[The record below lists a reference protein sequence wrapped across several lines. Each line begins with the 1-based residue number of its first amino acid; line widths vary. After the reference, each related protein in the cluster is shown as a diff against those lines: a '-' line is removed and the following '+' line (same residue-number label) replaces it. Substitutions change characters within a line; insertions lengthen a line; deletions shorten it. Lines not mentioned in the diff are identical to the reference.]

1 MKIAMIGH
9 KQVPSRAGG
18 IEVAVE
24 ALAVRMAARDH
35 HVTLYNRGKRPQVHN
50 KIYKGIHIRSVPVIE
65 KQGISV
71 VMGSFFAT
79 IRALLGHYD
88 CIHFHAEGIAAM
100 AFLPRLLRI
109 PIVVTI
115 HGLDWQRSKWGHFAS
130 WYLKLGEKTAVRCAD
145 EIIVLSRAMKQY
157 FLDTYGR
164 ETVYIPNG
172 MPTPA
177 FREADLITEKWG
189 LRKDQY
195 ILYLGR
201 LVPEKGLKNLIRS
214 FRQVDTDRKLVIAG
228 SPLNMPEYFCQL
240 REAARGDERILFTG
254 FVQGKA
260 LMELYSN
267 CYVYCL
273 PSCLEGMPISLLEAL
288 SFGNCCL
295 CSDIPE
301 CTEVLGDCGF
311 HFQSGSTA
319 DLRTYL
325 QMLCDHP
332 ELVDHSRQQVRETF
346 THYTWDEITDKT
358 LAVYRRVQKGSK
370 R

>member
-9 KQVPSRAGG
+9 KHVPSRAGG

-24 ALAVRMAARDH
+24 ALAVRMAAQGH
-35 HVTLYNRGKRPQVHN
+35 HVTLYNRGRHPQVHN
-50 KIYKGIHIRSVPVIE
+50 QIYKGIHIRSVPVIE
-65 KQGISV
+65 KQGLSAVTGSV
-71 VMGSFFAT
+71 FAT
-79 IRALLGHYD
+79 LRALFGRYD

-100 AFLPRLLRI
+100 AFLPHLLGI
-109 PIVVTI
+109 PTVVTI
-115 HGLDWQRSKWGHFAS
+115 HGLDWQRSKWGRFAS

-145 EIIVLSRAMKQY
+145 EIIVLSQAMKQY

-172 MPTPA
+172 MTAPA
-177 FREADLITEKWG
+177 AREASLITEKWG
-189 LRKDQY
+189 LRRDQY

-201 LVPEKGLKNLIRS
+201 LVPEKGLENLIRS
-214 FRQVDTDRKLVIAG
+214 FRQVDTHRKLVIAG
-228 SPLNMPEYFCQL
+228 SPLDMPEHFDQL
-240 REAARGDERILFTG
+240 REAARGDDRILFMG
-254 FVQGKA
+254 FVQGNVLK
-260 LMELYSN
+260 ELYSN
-267 CYVYCL
+267 CYIYCL
-273 PSCLEGMPISLLEAL
+273 PSRLEGMPISLLEAL

-311 HFQSGSTA
+311 HFQSGSAA
-319 DLRTYL
+319 DLRTHL

-332 ELVDHSRQQVRETF
+332 ELVEHSRQQVRKTF
-346 THYTWDEITDKT
+346 THHTWDEVTEET
-358 LAVYRRVQKGSK
+358 LAVYRRIQKGSK